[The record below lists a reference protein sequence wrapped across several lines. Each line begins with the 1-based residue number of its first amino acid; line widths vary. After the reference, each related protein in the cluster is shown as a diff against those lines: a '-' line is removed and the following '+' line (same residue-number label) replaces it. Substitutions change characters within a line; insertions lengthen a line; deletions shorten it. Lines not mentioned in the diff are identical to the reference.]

1 MSHGMKAFNVQKRR
15 VVVTGLGI
23 VSSVG
28 IGKDEFWKA
37 IISGT
42 SGISRVS
49 SFDTKEYRCH
59 HAGEIRNFQPEAF
72 INRRKLP
79 FLGRT
84 SQLSI
89 AATALALKD
98 AQFPLSKINGH
109 KTGIFIGTTMG
120 EKLIEEAVDEWV
132 MKGSFDLSKTKIV
145 QASANNIPANIALFF
160 KIDGPNYMIPTAC
173 AAGNYA
179 VGYGFD
185 FIKRG
190 DLDYA
195 IVGGADAFSK
205 LAFTG
210 FQRVY
215 AMAPEKCQP
224 FDKNRKGMLVG
235 EGSAVLFLESLES
248 ALSRN
253 VEIYAEIPGYGI
265 SCDAYHMTASKVEGI
280 EKAMLKALKYT
291 RINKDDVD
299 YINAHGTGT
308 QGNDKTECSAIRN
321 VFKDRLDDIPVSSI
335 KSMLGH
341 PMGAASAIEA
351 LACCLTVKENII
363 PPTINFET
371 PDPNCNV
378 DCVPNKAMVKRV
390 NIALNNAFA
399 FGGNNSCLVVK
410 KYKQD

>member
-1 MSHGMKAFNVQKRR
+1 MAERR
-15 VVVTGLGI
+15 VVVTGLGG

-28 IGKDEFWKA
+28 IGKDKFWQS
-37 IISGT
+37 IINGK
-42 SGISRVS
+42 SGISKVS
-49 SFDTKEYRCH
+49 SFDTSEYRCH
-59 HAGEIRNFQPEAF
+59 NAGEVKNFNPEDF
-72 INRRKLP
+72 ISKRKLP

-89 AATALALKD
+89 AATSLAIQD
-98 AQFPLSKINGH
+98 ARFLSKKINDDR
-109 KTGIFIGTTMG
+109 TGIFIGTTMG
-120 EKLIEEAVDEWV
+120 EKPLEESIDTWV
-132 MKGSFDLSKTKIV
+132 MAGTENMSKTKIL
-145 QASANNIPANIALFF
+145 QSPANNIPANIGLYF
-160 KIDGPNYMIPTAC
+160 KLGGPNYLIPTAC

-179 VGYGFD
+179 IGYGFD

-215 AMAPEKCQP
+215 AMASEKCMP

-235 EGSAVLFLESLES
+235 EGAAILFLESLDS
-248 ALSRN
+248 ALQRN
-253 VEIYAEIPGYGI
+253 AEIYAEIPGYGI

-280 EKAMLKALKYT
+280 EKAISKALKYT
-291 RINKDDVD
+291 RTKKEEVD

-308 QGNDKTECSAIRN
+308 PGNDKTECAAIKK
-321 VFKDRLDDIPVSSI
+321 VFKEQYKSIPVSSI

-341 PMGAASAIEA
+341 PMGAASSIEA
-351 LACCLTVKENII
+351 LACCLAVKENIL

-371 PDPNCNV
+371 PDSQCDV
-378 DCVPNKAMVKRV
+378 DCIPNKAKVKKIEV
-390 NIALNNAFA
+390 ALNNGFA

-410 KYKQD
+410 KFHI